1 MRNRLPSLLTAA
13 RFPLALGLLAAE
25 VSTRFLALYLLCCLT
40 DVLDG
45 LAARR
50 LNACSAFG
58 ARLDSAADLAVTAV
72 LVWRLWPPGRPGSLA
87 DIVDLRR
94 RGGPSCRG
102 AGRPAALRALWLSA
116 HLGKQVYRRSAG
128 SVPLCAGADRVPLDV
143 GHRPHRGQPL
153 VAGGVGDRVQG
164 GTVGAG
170 PARSVGKKIRSG
182 SFMDR
187 QAVLE
192 WVQRQYG
199 TLPDDPWARYPH
211 YAVLRSPAVNGMA

>member
-72 LVWRLWPPGRPGSLA
+72 LVWRLWPLA
-87 DIVDLRR
+87 APDPWLTLWICVAAAVRL
-94 RGGPSCRG
+94 
-102 AGRPAALRALWLSA
+102 AAALAARLRFGRFGFLHTW
-116 HLGKQVYRRSAG
+116 GNKCTGRSAG

-192 WVQRQYG
+192 WVQRQ
-199 TLPDDPWARYPH
+199 
-211 YAVLRSPAVNGMA
+211 

>member
-72 LVWRLWPPGRPGSLA
+72 LVWRLWPRAAPDPWLTLWICVAAAVRLAAALAARLRFGRFGFLHTWGNKCTGVLLALYPFALVLTGSRWTLV
-87 DIVDLRR
+87 IVLIAA
-94 RGGPSCRG
+94 SLSSLE
-102 AGRPAALRALWLSA
+102 AGRNS
-116 HLGKQVYRRSAG
+116 GRRT
-128 SVPLCAGADRVPLDV
+128 GAVC
-143 GHRPHRGQPL
+143 
-153 VAGGVGDRVQG
+153 
-164 GTVGAG
+164 
-170 PARSVGKKIRSG
+170 GKKDKEWFLHG
-182 SFMDR
+182 STGGLGMGAA
-187 QAVLE
+187 AV
-192 WVQRQYG
+192 
-199 TLPDDPWARYPH
+199 TLPDDPWARYPR

>member
-72 LVWRLWPPGRPGSLA
+72 LVWRLWPLAAPDPWLTLWICAAAAVHLPRRWPPGCASGALAFCTPGET
-87 DIVDLRR
+87 
-94 RGGPSCRG
+94 
-102 AGRPAALRALWLSA
+102 
-116 HLGKQVYRRSAG
+116 
-128 SVPLCAGADRVPLDV
+128 SVPAFCWLCTPL
-143 GHRPHRGQPL
+143 R
-153 VAGGVGDRVQG
+153 
-164 GTVGAG
+164 
-170 PARSVGKKIRSG
+170 
-182 SFMDR
+182 
-187 QAVLE
+187 
-192 WVQRQYG
+192 WC
-199 TLPDDPWARYPH
+199 
-211 YAVLRSPAVNGMA
+211 

>member
-72 LVWRLWPPGRPGSLA
+72 LVWRLWPLA
-87 DIVDLRR
+87 APDPWLTLWICVAAAVRL
-94 RGGPSCRG
+94 
-102 AGRPAALRALWLSA
+102 AAALAARLRFGRFGFLHTWGNKCTGVLLALYPFALV
-116 HLGKQVYRRSAG
+116 LTG
-128 SVPLCAGADRVPLDV
+128 SRWTLVIGIHRVEPCCSDKTIRVLV
-143 GHRPHRGQPL
+143 HR
-153 VAGGVGDRVQG
+153 
-164 GTVGAG
+164 
-170 PARSVGKKIRSG
+170 I
-182 SFMDR
+182 
-187 QAVLE
+187 QAVLDRIRTDHGFFHI
-192 WVQRQYG
+192 VFIHLRDQLFRRDTYI
-199 TLPDDPWARYPH
+199 TPTAKVTDM
-211 YAVLRSPAVNGMA
+211 AVCIDFFKLFDTF

>member
-72 LVWRLWPPGRPGSLA
+72 LVWRLWPLAAPDPWLTLWICAAAAVRRAAALAARLRFGRFGFLHTWGNKCTGVLLALYPFALVLTGSRWTLV
-87 DIVDLRR
+87 IVLIAASLSSLEELVIECRAEQWAPDR
-94 RGGPSCRG
+94 RG
-102 AGRPAALRALWLSA
+102 LWE
-116 HLGKQVYRRSAG
+116 KR
-128 SVPLCAGADRVPLDV
+128 
-143 GHRPHRGQPL
+143 
-153 VAGGVGDRVQG
+153 
-164 GTVGAG
+164 
-170 PARSVGKKIRSG
+170 
-182 SFMDR
+182 
-187 QAVLE
+187 
-192 WVQRQYG
+192 
-199 TLPDDPWARYPH
+199 
-211 YAVLRSPAVNGMA
+211 

>member
-72 LVWRLWPPGRPGSLA
+72 LVWRLCPCQAPDPWLTLWICVAAAVRLA
-87 DIVDLRR
+87 
-94 RGGPSCRG
+94 
-102 AGRPAALRALWLSA
+102 AALAARLRFGRFGFLHTWGNKCTGVLLALYPFALV
-116 HLGKQVYRRSAG
+116 LTG
-128 SVPLCAGADRVPLDV
+128 SPLDV
-143 GHRPHRGQPL
+143 GHRPHRGQLSSLEEL
-153 VAGGVGDRVQG
+153 VIECRA

-192 WVQRQYG
+192 WVQRQ
-199 TLPDDPWARYPH
+199 
-211 YAVLRSPAVNGMA
+211 